1 MQHERQCRLT
11 TIDNPYDPFGQF
23 SLWFLF
29 DVRNGYNT
37 CGKLDRIA
45 NVTEDMT
52 EEEANAEHERAIDKI
67 MELDFL
73 NVYRKVF
80 GNDDE
85 MQKSADTP
93 A

>member
-1 MQHERQCRLT
+1 MKHERQCRLT

-73 NVYRKVF
+73 NIYRKVF
-80 GNDDE
+80 SKDGE
-85 MQKSADTP
+85 TQESTGTP